1 MIAQNQE
8 ANVSIPA
15 GDAILLEDE
24 RLQQAQKLA
33 ALGELSAGLAHEINN
48 PLAMIRQEAELLQ
61 QLLPAHVLQQLSEG
75 EEVGESLTEIIRQ
88 VDRCKS
94 ITHNLLNYARRNEP
108 VLQAVDVNTVVEDM
122 ARLVAKEAAKREIAL
137 IREYQEDLPAVP
149 TDAPQLRQVL
159 LNLLNNAIQSIA
171 GKGSVTV
178 ITQRAG
184 PDAVEIRIRD
194 TGCGIAPE
202 HLARVFDPFF
212 TTKTP
217 GQGTGLGLSIS
228 QKIVNRL
235 GGAISVRSAPSQGT
249 TFIVTL
255 PFTGMK
261 DDYA

>member
-1 MIAQNQE
+1 M
-8 ANVSIPA
+8 
-15 GDAILLEDE
+15 LLEDE

-61 QLLPAHVLQQLSEG
+61 HLLPTHVLQRLAEG
-75 EEVGESLTEIIRQ
+75 EEVRDSLSEIIRQ

-108 VLQAVDVNTVVEDM
+108 VLQAVDVNMVVDDM
-122 ARLVAKEAAKREIAL
+122 ARLVEQEAAKREIAL
-137 IREYQEDLPAVP
+137 VRDFQQDLPAVP
-149 TDAPQLRQVL
+149 TDAPQLRQVM

-178 ITQRAG
+178 TTRHIG
-184 PDAVEIRIRD
+184 SDAVEIRVRD

-202 HLARVFDPFF
+202 YLARVFDPFF

-235 GGAISVRSAPSQGT
+235 GGTISVRSAPGQGS

-255 PFTGMK
+255 PLAGMRN
-261 DDYA
+261 DHA